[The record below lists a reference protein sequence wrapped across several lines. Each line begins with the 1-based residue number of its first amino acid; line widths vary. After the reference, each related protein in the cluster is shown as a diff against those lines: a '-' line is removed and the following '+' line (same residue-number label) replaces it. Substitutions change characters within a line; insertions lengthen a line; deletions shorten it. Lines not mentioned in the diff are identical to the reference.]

1 MAYRMKSAAAGQLA
15 KSRRFSPA
23 GYRTAKRSEKMKSR
37 RSARGRDGATAPGI
51 DVGTPLKHARL
62 TRGVSLRH
70 LADQV
75 GCTEGFLSKVENNKA
90 RPSLATLHRLVRAL
104 EINVAS
110 LFAEKSADD
119 GPVSVMRNGE
129 RLLIKTDALRRG
141 PGVTLERLVSNAV
154 SRLLQAN
161 IHHVA
166 AKGSSDGLI
175 KHEGEEMGYVLAG
188 AIELDVDGVKVAL
201 ATGDTFFFNSSLPHG
216 YRNPGTVEAK
226 VLWVN
231 TPPSF

>member
-1 MAYRMKSAAAGQLA
+1 MQSRGSAKLAG
-15 KSRRFSPA
+15 SS
-23 GYRTAKRSEKMKSR
+23 
-37 RSARGRDGATAPGI
+37 RGRDAAAISAI

-90 RPSLATLHRLVRAL
+90 RPSLTTLHRLVTAL

-110 LFAEKSADD
+110 LFAEKGAPD

-129 RLLIKTDALRRG
+129 RLMIKTDALRRG
-141 PGVTLERLVSNAV
+141 PGVRLERLVSNSV

-175 KHEGEEMGYVLAG
+175 SHEGEEMGYVLEG
-188 AIELDVDGVKVAL
+188 AIELDVDGIKVAL

-216 YRNPGTVEAK
+216 YRNPGTVEAR

>member
-1 MAYRMKSAAAGQLA
+1 
-15 KSRRFSPA
+15 
-23 GYRTAKRSEKMKSR
+23 MKSR
-37 RSARGRDGATAPGI
+37 RSAKLAGGSRARETASMPAI

-62 TRGVSLRH
+62 TRGVSLRY

-75 GCTEGFLSKVENNKA
+75 GCTEGFLSKIENNKA
-90 RPSLATLHRLVRAL
+90 RPSLATLHRLVTAL

-110 LFAEKSADD
+110 LFAEKGAPN

-129 RLLIKTDALRRG
+129 RLMIKTDALRRG
-141 PGVTLERLVSNAV
+141 PGVTLERLVSNSV

-161 IHHVA
+161 IHHIA

-175 KHEGEEMGYVLAG
+175 KHEGEEMGYVLEG

-201 ATGDTFFFNSSLPHG
+201 GTGDTFFFNSSLPHG
-216 YRNPGTVEAK
+216 YRNLGTVEAK